1 MFIFSSVVHVIASFI
16 YISTF
21 SIKYADG
28 LTTNNIYMSICTWNY
43 MLAIS
48 FYMLMHFTLQYSCI
62 IMHTT
67 AHMNGPQMAIVEIR
81 DVANL
86 WFIIYVL
93 FLAIINCIVLLL
105 NCRDGL
111 SYNVLR
117 LMTMFRSGTFIKL
130 ITISENKD
138 STPQ

>member
-86 WFIIYVL
+86 WFIICVL
-93 FLAIINCIVLLL
+93 FLVIIKWIVLLL
-105 NCRDGL
+105 NCKYGL

-117 LMTMFRSGTFIKL
+117 VSLLYNMRMFRSGTFIKL
-130 ITISENKD
+130 ISIS
-138 STPQ
+138 

>member
-48 FYMLMHFTLQYSCI
+48 FYMLMHFTLQYICI

>member
-1 MFIFSSVVHVIASFI
+1 
-16 YISTF
+16 
-21 SIKYADG
+21 
-28 LTTNNIYMSICTWNY
+28 
-43 MLAIS
+43 
-48 FYMLMHFTLQYSCI
+48 
-62 IMHTT
+62 MHTT

-93 FLAIINCIVLLL
+93 FLAIINCIVLLV

-117 LMTMFRSGTFIKL
+117 VLQGLCSLLYNMRMFRSGTFIKL